1 MPRSNFVRIT
11 LLREVFYVWCL
22 WSIYEKQKKNSE
34 FKKKED
40 TRCIYRNEL
49 GRAYFQYDMTYGDF
63 KDLQRIIASD
73 KLLIDKTFEIAS
85 NTYYD
90 DYHHG
95 LATTL
100 YKFLDKKTRDAN
112 IHIGAGIISK
122 DQQLANELHK
132 PSLEHFR
139 STKDT
144 HLIDIIFVLLI
155 LQTCS

>member
-1 MPRSNFVRIT
+1 
-11 LLREVFYVWCL
+11 
-22 WSIYEKQKKNSE
+22 
-34 FKKKED
+34 
-40 TRCIYRNEL
+40 
-49 GRAYFQYDMTYGDF
+49 MTYGDF
-63 KDLQRIIASD
+63 KDLQRRIASD

-85 NTYYD
+85 NPYYD
-90 DYHHG
+90 DYQHG

-100 YKFLDKKTRDAN
+100 YKFLDKKTRDAST
-112 IHIGAGIISK
+112 HIEARIISK

-132 PSLEHFR
+132 PSLEHFG